1 LSFETNSKGNARSM
15 LDGSQKKLRR
25 NIAAFLGFW
34 TLSMVGHGAVF
45 IMKRCNLHAAPQ
57 WREKL
62 SLGEL

>member
-1 LSFETNSKGNARSM
+1 M